1 MQPLQF
7 LVPIGALDGVE
18 PVLPF
23 VILAFAVANM
33 ITRIVQHS
41 RHEWQAEDGDDDEA
55 LSRWL
60 PHTATTLGLVLSSFL
75 FLIIEPHGGMVMSVL
90 ALAVFV
96 SDFFE
101 YESRRVEARSK
112 SKELQRPIAA
122 IGASVFALLYAGYQS
137 LFFVIEPLWNA
148 VI

>member
-7 LVPIGALDGVE
+7 LVPIDALEGVA
-18 PVLPF
+18 PILPF
-23 VILAFAVANM
+23 VILVFAVANM
-33 ITRIVQHS
+33 VTRILQHN
-41 RHEWQAEDGDDDEA
+41 RHESQAEDGDDDEA
-55 LSRWL
+55 LSRWV
-60 PHTATTLGLVLSSFL
+60 PHTVTTLGLVLSSFL
-75 FLIIEPHGGMVMSVL
+75 FLIVEPHGGMVMSVL

-112 SKELQRPIAA
+112 SKDLQRPVAA

-137 LFFVIEPLWNA
+137 LFFLIEPLWNA

>member
-7 LVPIGALDGVE
+7 LVPISTLEAVA

-23 VILAFAVANM
+23 VILGLAVANM
-33 ITRIVQHS
+33 LTRILQHG
-41 RHEWQAEDGDDDEA
+41 RHRSQAESGDDDEA
-55 LSRWL
+55 LTRWP
-60 PHTATTLGLVLSSFL
+60 PHTLTTVGLVLTSFL
-75 FLIIEPHGGMVMSVL
+75 LLIVEPHGGMVMSVL

-101 YESRRVEARSK
+101 FESRCVEARSK
-112 SKELQRPIAA
+112 SKELERPITAV
-122 IGASVFALLYAGYQS
+122 GASIFALLYAGYQS

>member
-1 MQPLQF
+1 MHPLQF
-7 LVPIGALDGVE
+7 LVPIGALEGVA
-18 PVLPF
+18 PILPF

-33 ITRIVQHS
+33 VTRILQHG
-41 RHEWQAEDGDDDEA
+41 RHELQARDGDDDEA
-55 LSRWL
+55 LTRWF
-60 PHTATTLGLVLSSFL
+60 PHTLTTLGLVFSSL
-75 FLIIEPHGGMVMSVL
+75 AFLIVEPHGGMVMSVL
-90 ALAVFV
+90 ALTVFV

-112 SKELQRPIAA
+112 SKDLQRPIAA
-122 IGASVFALLYAGYQS
+122 IGASVFALLYASYQS